1 MLTTNNTTTKTKH
14 ISTCT
19 ASTSDQ
25 EKFQQLVIDKSD
37 ENTTIFK
44 SDFSAILHSSK
55 ITVWPK
61 NTILVINII
70 NDNLKTNNIM
80 CIEQRNG
87 NKTGPREAGR
97 KQPAGEQ
104 PVRDLD
110 AVTVVLIDMMISSK
124 NNEIALRTASVI
136 ILMKET
142 L

>member
-1 MLTTNNTTTKTKH
+1 
-14 ISTCT
+14 
-19 ASTSDQ
+19 
-25 EKFQQLVIDKSD
+25 
-37 ENTTIFK
+37 
-44 SDFSAILHSSK
+44 
-55 ITVWPK
+55 
-61 NTILVINII
+61 
-70 NDNLKTNNIM
+70 M

-97 KQPAGEQ
+97 KQ

>member
-1 MLTTNNTTTKTKH
+1 
-14 ISTCT
+14 
-19 ASTSDQ
+19 
-25 EKFQQLVIDKSD
+25 
-37 ENTTIFK
+37 
-44 SDFSAILHSSK
+44 
-55 ITVWPK
+55 
-61 NTILVINII
+61 
-70 NDNLKTNNIM
+70 M

-97 KQPAGEQ
+97 KQPVREQ